1 MGERMASGTMS
12 FLRIPIVL
20 LAAGDL
26 ALLAVRLRPWP
37 EIVNLPVQGTSGFD
51 PAICLAVYIVLLFWM
66 GGSRDDKVQRAL
78 GSGVAL
84 AIPAGLLCVGFVYLS
99 EQHSQQM
106 LYMQIGVLVAA
117 SICWGL
123 AGMRGAKLA
132 NSPNV
137 GIATGV
143 WSAMISALMAG
154 AVILARI
161 DLNNPPA
168 QSTDPWKQYQG
179 LAIGNQAIQ
188 SLVHSLNMTTGF
200 LLISPLV
207 GGAIGLI
214 FALGAQD

>member
-1 MGERMASGTMS
+1 
-12 FLRIPIVL
+12 
-20 LAAGDL
+20 
-26 ALLAVRLRPWP
+26 
-37 EIVNLPVQGTSGFD
+37 
-51 PAICLAVYIVLLFWM
+51 
-66 GGSRDDKVQRAL
+66 
-78 GSGVAL
+78 
-84 AIPAGLLCVGFVYLS
+84 VYLS